1 MGQVV
6 RGTVRFFEAVDV
18 PSGATLYV
26 RLLDVTFTDAPS
38 RTVAEQVL
46 ALPRGRADERPLAFS
61 LRLETIDPHRTYI
74 VSAHA
79 DLDGDG
85 SISRGDWMTMESY
98 PVLTFGHADR
108 VDVVVK
114 KII

>member
-1 MGQVV
+1 MGNVV
-6 RGTVRFFEAVDV
+6 RGTVRFFEEVDV
-18 PSGATLYV
+18 PSGARLYV

-46 ALPRGRADERPLAFS
+46 TLARGRAGERRLAFS
-61 LRLETIDPHRTYI
+61 LELETIDSHRTYI

-98 PVLTFGHADR
+98 PVLTLGNADR
-108 VDVVVK
+108 VDVIVK
-114 KII
+114 RVP